1 MTTIKA
7 DETAARPDDGAAGL
21 GLARRLAIGPG
32 ADAAMRISVVGLF
45 VIAIFYTLYFA
56 APILIPITIA
66 ILLSMLLSPAVDWL
80 ERLALPRAVGSALIV
95 AAALGLIAG
104 SIVTLAGPAQEWL
117 TRLPASFAKMEER
130 LKLIK
135 KPIAEIEKATEQIET
150 VTELSQKSVRRQVV
164 ELRRPSFA
172 GELLSGTQRIATSIG
187 MVLILLYFLLATGD
201 LFARKLVAIM
211 PTDENRARTVDIV
224 RSVKRDISF
233 YLLSLTITNIGYGL
247 LVTVAA
253 AALGVEN
260 ALLWGAATVIFS
272 FAPYIGP
279 VVIITLLTMA
289 SMISLPSLT
298 AALALPAIYLTVLLT
313 VQNLISP
320 FIWGRRLA
328 LNPVAI
334 FISIILWGWMW
345 GMAGALLAVPLLA
358 SFKIVAER
366 VGALRPAAELLGP

>member
-1 MTTIKA
+1 
-7 DETAARPDDGAAGL
+7 
-21 GLARRLAIGPG
+21 
-32 ADAAMRISVVGLF
+32 
-45 VIAIFYTLYFA
+45 
-56 APILIPITIA
+56 
-66 ILLSMLLSPAVDWL
+66 
-80 ERLALPRAVGSALIV
+80 
-95 AAALGLIAG
+95 
-104 SIVTLAGPAQEWL
+104 
-117 TRLPASFAKMEER
+117 MEER

-150 VTELSQKSVRRQVV
+150 VTELSQKPVRRQVV